1 MANLFHAGTAKGM
14 ARAATRSRSA
24 SVCFRTRSDNID
36 DVDIWPLILNTWS
49 LYLFLDEIIE
59 FVLNFRLK
67 TTQHYARYRDFPD
80 NEAVDAGTKEGDTGE
95 AGMKE
100 KKEEK
105 KGNGLVDNID
115 ISREARNRVKLYVL
129 CDQRVWDDRGTGH
142 VACVQIPNQQGF
154 VIIVR
159 LESATSGQDKNV
171 LESKILMDT
180 VYQKQQVGN
189 FFIYTSHFL
198 DFQHFL
204 YLCNRYFLLADPTF
218 S

>member
-1 MANLFHAGTAKGM
+1 MPDTEVSP
-14 ARAATRSRSA
+14 AATTACTDSKE
-24 SVCFRTRSDNID
+24 SDSSKDSKSINAD
-36 DVDIWPLILNTWS
+36 D
-49 LYLFLDEIIE
+49 
-59 FVLNFRLK
+59 
-67 TTQHYARYRDFPD
+67 
-80 NEAVDAGTKEGDTGE
+80 KEGEALD

-105 KGNGLVDNID
+105 KGNGLIDNID

-142 VACVQIPNQQGF
+142 VACVQIPDQQGF

-180 VYQKQQVGN
+180 VYQKQQ
-189 FFIYTSHFL
+189 
-198 DFQHFL
+198 
-204 YLCNRYFLLADPTF
+204 R
-218 S
+218 